1 MAHSLVVRRLLL
13 GLLVAT
19 TLLLAACGGSETSTQ
34 GPSEQ
39 AETRT
44 IKHLAGTTEVPVAP
58 QRIVT
63 LQDQNALLP
72 LLELGVRPVA
82 SAGRTD
88 DDGSQSFRRTQG
100 YDTSGIEFVGEYG
113 EPNLEAIAA
122 QRPDLII
129 SDEFG
134 AEGVY
139 DKLSQIAPTVFVQV
153 FERPLSEALMDFAA
167 VVGAEERAEEL
178 RADYDRRIK
187 EFRAALGDDLD
198 DTTVSL
204 LAAGDPG
211 TFYQAD
217 AGGQALFTV
226 MNDLEVPRPAA
237 QGDNSDV
244 TRPQFSLEQLSE
256 HDADAVI
263 VVSFG
268 DGGADELIS
277 SKLWDNLAATRAG
290 QSSVIDG
297 TTTVG
302 SAWGKMDVFLDEL
315 ERILLADDFN
325 HDVVQ
330 EKP

>member
-1 MAHSLVVRRLLL
+1 MPHTAVRAVLFAIP
-13 GLLVAT
+13 V
-19 TLLLAACGGSETSTQ
+19 LLLAACGGNEASTQ

-39 AETRT
+39 AESRT
-44 IKHLAGTTEVPVAP
+44 IEHLEGTTEVPIAP

-100 YDTSGIEFVGEYG
+100 YDTAGIKFVGEYG
-113 EPNLEAIAA
+113 EPDLEAIAA

-139 DKLSQIAPTVFVQV
+139 DELSQIAPTVFVQV

-167 VVGAEERAEEL
+167 VVGAEQRAEEL
-178 RADYDRRIK
+178 RADYDRRIE

-226 MNDLEVPRPAA
+226 MNDLELPRPAA

-244 TRPQFSLEQLSE
+244 TRPPFSLEQLSE

-268 DGGADELIS
+268 DGGADTEELMS

-290 QSSVIDG
+290 QSFVIDG

-315 ERILLADDFN
+315 ERVLLDPAFD
-325 HDVVQ
+325 HDVV
-330 EKP
+330 EEAP